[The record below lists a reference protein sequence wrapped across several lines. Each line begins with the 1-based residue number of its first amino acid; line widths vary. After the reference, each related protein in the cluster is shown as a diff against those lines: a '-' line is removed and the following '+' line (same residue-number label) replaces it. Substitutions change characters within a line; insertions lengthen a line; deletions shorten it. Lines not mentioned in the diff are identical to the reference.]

1 MPAPFLAPF
10 LSVFLAADAD
20 AKPPAESFPVE
31 FRAGAEGSKLAPR
44 FSPKGTQVA
53 LAPKPVPG
61 LAGFDHLE
69 GRLRL
74 GPKWNQGPGQL
85 IVLARSVQE
94 RPYDLLFID

>member
-1 MPAPFLAPF
+1 MPTLFLAP
-10 LSVFLAADAD
+10 LLALLLAADD
-20 AKPPAESFPVE
+20 GAKPPAENHPVE
-31 FRAGAEGSKLAPR
+31 LRPGAEGSKLAPR

-53 LAPKPVPG
+53 LTPKAQPG

-85 IVLARSVQE
+85 IVLARSVKE
-94 RPYDLLFID
+94 KPYDLLF